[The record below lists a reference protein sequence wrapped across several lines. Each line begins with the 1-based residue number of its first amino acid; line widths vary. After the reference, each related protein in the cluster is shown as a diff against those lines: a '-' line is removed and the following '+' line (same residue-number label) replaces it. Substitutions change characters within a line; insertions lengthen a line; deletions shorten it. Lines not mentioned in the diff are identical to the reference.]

1 MRAIILLLSAGLFAQ
16 QPATRPPAA
25 AKPQS
30 QQQQRDLRI
39 VPTNARKLALVVGN
53 SAYPKSPLRNPAN
66 DARAIAGILAELGF
80 QTQSALDVNLRNL
93 ERSVNEFVGRVGPGD
108 VAMFY
113 YAGHG
118 IQIEGENYLVPVDF
132 DARDEA
138 DAKYAS
144 YSVSRIQER
153 VEKAGARVVLMVLDA
168 CRNNPFQ
175 ASRSATGGGGLAAM
189 GSGKGTLIAFATAP
203 GKTADDNP
211 RGNNGLFTS
220 HLVNALKEPG
230 LSVDQVFNRVR
241 ERVYEDSGGKQV
253 PWTVSSVIGDLFLRP
268 GANGAAAA
276 PPVQQ
281 VSQNQQQPPPVQ
293 NAFSRANRVA
303 PEDSQPQ
310 AVQLP
315 PMPQPTVDSTA
326 NVSAANAALERGDFE
341 EAIRASSAV
350 LRNDPQNK
358 DALLVHAGGYY
369 RTQRWD
375 VFVPTARQAVAA
387 GATLTILLGHHHTLT
402 GMHAS
407 ALVLS
412 QGRLGFRSLGG
423 NCNQNPI
430 EVPFSNLV
438 SAQGMTSPQGEIF
451 LNVKLLDEKN
461 KQRNFNFADPDST
474 VSQNQQSG
482 LPVIMP
488 TPKSAQ
494 LVQSLATL
502 INALRR

>member
-1 MRAIILLLSAGLFAQ
+1 MRATILLLTAATAVLFAQ
-16 QPATRPPAA
+16 Q
-25 AKPQS
+25 Q

-39 VPTNARKLALVVGN
+39 VPTNARKMALVVGN

-66 DARAIAGILAELGF
+66 DARAIAGMLTELGF

-93 ERSVNEFVGRVGPGD
+93 ERSVNEFVSRVGPGD

-118 IQIEGENYLVPVDF
+118 IQLEGENYLVPVDF
-132 DARDEA
+132 DAKDEA

-144 YSVSRIQER
+144 YSVSRVQER
-153 VEKAGARVVLMVLDA
+153 LEKAGARVVLMVLDA

-175 ASRSATGGGGLAAM
+175 ASRSVTGGGGLAAM

-220 HLVNALKEPG
+220 HLVTALKEPG

-268 GANGAAAA
+268 GANGTPA
-276 PPVQQ
+276 PAKQQ
-281 VSQNQQQPPPVQ
+281 VAQNQPQPVAQ
-293 NAFSRANRVA
+293 NPFSRANRVA
-303 PEDSQPQ
+303 APAAPVEESRPI
-310 AVQLP
+310 P
-315 PMPQPTVDSTA
+315 PPVDSA
-326 NVSAANAALERGDFE
+326 AAVSGANAALERGDFE

-358 DALLVHAGGYY
+358 DALLVLAGGYY

-402 GMHAS
+402 GIHAS
-407 ALVLS
+407 ALVLAN
-412 QGRLGFRSLGG
+412 GKIGFRSLGG
-423 NCNQNPI
+423 SCNQNPI
-430 EVPFSNLV
+430 EVPFSSLV

-451 LNVKLLDEKN
+451 LNVKLLDDKN